1 MEYFISLEGHS
12 FFSFIPLFL
21 LFIPF
26 PYTVGCERS
35 SSFLFDS
42 SAPSCSLLCIS
53 EWCPSLCNMDHYS
66 VLTSVRM
73 LQYNI
78 EFCSNLTFNIEWSF
92 LLGSALRILR
102 LSWTNINLMY
112 LGGDLNTNEHGFL
125 KYFDLFLVIFFSS
138 LTCGSETGRPLHFL

>member
-53 EWCPSLCNMDHYS
+53 E
-66 VLTSVRM
+66 
-73 LQYNI
+73 
-78 EFCSNLTFNIEWSF
+78 
-92 LLGSALRILR
+92 
-102 LSWTNINLMY
+102 
-112 LGGDLNTNEHGFL
+112 
-125 KYFDLFLVIFFSS
+125 
-138 LTCGSETGRPLHFL
+138 